1 MSDHRKGGPPVAP
14 RNVLFLM
21 TDQHRADTLG
31 CYGNPL
37 VDTPRWTHWRRREPG
52 STASTPRPR
61 SAPRP
66 APRWPPAST
75 RSATAC

>member
-1 MSDHRKGGPPVAP
+1 MAP

-21 TDQHRADTLG
+21 TDQHRVDTLG

-37 VDTPRWTHWRRREPG
+37 VDTPALDALAAEGTRFDRFYTR
-52 STASTPRPR
+52 TR

-66 APRWPPAST
+66 APRSPPDST
-75 RSATAC
+75 PSATAC